1 MKAFHVKTFVLG
13 LFVSGLMTG
22 CAVATQSGDLKDFVR
37 RQYRESD
44 IRLEDAGR
52 QGHVVR
58 RGAILTLNADNVP
71 ANALRVMPATLHSA
85 KPHIR
90 TPARHL
96 YTYAPVVVR
105 PDGSAPEGRGE
116 FALPRGTRLAVL
128 EHKVERD
135 RVRLLTHTVDRVR
148 RGDGTMVY
156 GCTEFIFPI
165 GQPSDTTAVQR
176 QIERVLSPA

>member
-1 MKAFHVKTFVLG
+1 MRDGDAI
-13 LFVSGLMTG
+13 
-22 CAVATQSGDLKDFVR
+22 GDLKDLVR
-37 RQYRESD
+37 REYRESE

-52 QGHVVR
+52 EGYVVR
-58 RGAILTLNADNVP
+58 QGTILTLNADNVP
-71 ANALRVMPATLHSA
+71 ANTLRVIPAIVHSA

-96 YTYAPVVVR
+96 HTYAPVVVR

-116 FALPRGTRLAVL
+116 FTLPRGTRLAVL

-148 RGDGTMVY
+148 RGDGTIVY

-165 GQPSDTTAVQR
+165 GQPSDTMAVQR